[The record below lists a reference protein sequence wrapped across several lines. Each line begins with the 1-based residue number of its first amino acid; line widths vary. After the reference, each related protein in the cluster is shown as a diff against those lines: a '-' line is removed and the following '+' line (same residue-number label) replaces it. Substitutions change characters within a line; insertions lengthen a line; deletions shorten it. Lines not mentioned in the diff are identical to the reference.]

1 MNWYLAKIKYQLEQ
15 ENGSL
20 KTINESYLLK
30 AVSYTDAEKRV
41 FDIVADSTPDFT
53 IASLTKRNYTDVFQ
67 DYGGESWYHIKAH
80 YVSIDDSKGAP
91 KEKKVNCP
99 MLISADTPKQ
109 AIERIEKYTQNWL
122 IPLVITGA
130 TQTQI
135 LEVHDLN

>member
-1 MNWYLAKIKYQLEQ
+1 MNWYLAKIKYQQEQ

-20 KTINESYLLK
+20 KTITESYLLK

-41 FDIVADSTPDFT
+41 FDIVADNTPDFT

-67 DYGGESWYHIKAH
+67 DHEGESWYHIKAH
-80 YVSIDDSKGAP
+80 YVSIDDSKGTP

-99 MLISADTPKQ
+99 MLISADNPKQ
-109 AIERIEKYTQNWL
+109 AIERIELYTQNWL